1 MYNTIIQILHLGL
14 SHSIWSLHYPSFLYY
29 CLVEKRLSPSLRL
42 SSTCDLLVLR
52 TTKMFLWSAQRPK
65 KIDDCPKSLES
76 NTQEA
81 VASRFCV
88 WPFPETEWCIWS
100 FQSWQSDRSENGLNY
115 NMVLSWQWLRNI
127 FFQGKKVQRREQ
139 LRQQASSSL
148 IFTFWGLER
157 LTIQFNRI
165 PQNLLSFSEER
176 FHGWSLQESCLLL
189 GKSWNKIW
197 NSSCL
202 WWLVLKAIKD
212 RRVKERP

>member
-1 MYNTIIQILHLGL
+1 
-14 SHSIWSLHYPSFLYY
+14 
-29 CLVEKRLSPSLRL
+29 
-42 SSTCDLLVLR
+42 
-52 TTKMFLWSAQRPK
+52 MFLWSAQCPK

-81 VASRFCV
+81 VASRFCA

-100 FQSWQSDRSENGLNY
+100 FQCWQSDRSENGLNY

-127 FFQGKKVQRREQ
+127 FFFQGKKVQRREQ

-165 PQNLLSFSEER
+165 PQNLLSFSKER
-176 FHGWSLQESCLLL
+176 FYGGSLQESCLLL

-202 WWLVLKAIKD
+202 WWLVLKAIKN
-212 RRVKERP
+212 RRVFNQATINQDIHPWTCRWKELELVRNCSFFFLFSFVPFLFNETFAHLCSLLIKFH